1 MIASNLCNFSAR
13 SRLVASF
20 SAEACAIAAAAA
32 AAAAVA
38 ASAAAAGT
46 FLDDALVD
54 PAEAAEIE

>member
-13 SRLVASF
+13 SRLIASF
-20 SAEACAIAAAAA
+20 SAEACAIAA